1 MSRQRRSAYAGATT
15 AARSKKLATNA
26 APDVH
31 DIAAQPKWCAG
42 PIPAAV
48 ANDYSDFSQRAFW
61 SAYHYQSAIGLY
73 RSRVGESGGDVLDVG
88 CGPGWL
94 TLVMRGMVPH
104 ARYVALDH
112 SAEMLDVARG
122 NAAAEGALE
131 VDFRLSPAER
141 LPFADDS
148 FDLVT
153 SQSVFRQL
161 DDQIAAVQ
169 EAVRVLRPGGL
180 AYISDLVRSTDRGAE
195 ERLIADA
202 PGARG
207 PEFLQAAFA
216 SALTHAEIVDLL
228 HASGVADYECLVGGL
243 GGFAPASREVL
254 EWIKRG
260 LPLRQLLGRPDA
272 SEWSRRMS
280 EHWVH
285 IYLRK

>member
-1 MSRQRRSAYAGATT
+1 MR
-15 AARSKKLATNA
+15 
-26 APDVH
+26 
-31 DIAAQPKWCAG
+31 DIATQPKWCAG
-42 PIPAAV
+42 PIPEAV
-48 ANDYSDFSQRAFW
+48 AQDYSQFSQQAFW

-73 RSRVGESGGDVLDVG
+73 RSSVGERGGDVLEVG

-94 TLVMRGMVPH
+94 TLVMRRMVPH
-104 ARYVALDH
+104 ARYVALDR
-112 SAEMLDVARG
+112 SAEMLDIARG

-141 LPFADDS
+141 LPFPDGS

-161 DDQIAAVQ
+161 DDPVAAIR
-169 EAVRVLRPGGL
+169 EAARVLRPGGL
-180 AYISDLVRSTDRGAE
+180 AYISDLVLSADRSAE
-195 ERLIADA
+195 IGLIADA
-202 PGARG
+202 PGERG

-216 SALTHAEIVDLL
+216 SALTHAEIIELL
-228 HASGVADYECLVGGL
+228 SAGAVTDYECLIGGF
-243 GGFAPASREVL
+243 GGFAPSSREVL

-260 LPLRQLLGRPDA
+260 LPLRQLIRRSDA

-280 EHWVH
+280 QHWAH